1 MKRFLTLQ
9 EEEKIK
15 EEKPSE
21 TSFNM
26 IKNQKGRLWAD
37 IFAPKHITQLIGN
50 SVNIK
55 KFKDWMMSW
64 ESEERKVLQ
73 KVSGKKKKK
82 PKTKDRKNYKFL

>member
-1 MKRFLTLQ
+1 
-9 EEEKIK
+9 
-15 EEKPSE
+15 
-21 TSFNM
+21 M

-64 ESEERKVLQ
+64 ESSKRKELR
-73 KVSGKKKKK
+73 KETDKKKKK
-82 PKTKDRKNYKFL
+82 IKTKDGINN